1 MKKIKFDQLIF
12 YLAIFFMPSA
22 FFISAIFL
30 FINLVISLFK
40 YGNEFFNDKWNYPFF
55 ISSILMVFSC
65 LINSKKDLDFVL
77 GLDEYLSWLGLF
89 NWIPMFL
96 LFWGMKPYL
105 RTYKQRYITSL
116 FLISGTFIV
125 LATGFGQYWFNWVG
139 PADQEEPLYNVLGGL
154 IIWSQRPLDS
164 GAGMTGL
171 FNNANYTAS
180 WLNIIA
186 PFCIALLINNQKNLK
201 NKFFALIIS
210 IGVFISLFLTKSRK

>member
-1 MKKIKFDQLIF
+1 
-12 YLAIFFMPSA
+12 
-22 FFISAIFL
+22 
-30 FINLVISLFK
+30 
-40 YGNEFFNDKWNYPFF
+40 
-55 ISSILMVFSC
+55 
-65 LINSKKDLDFVL
+65 
-77 GLDEYLSWLGLF
+77 
-89 NWIPMFL
+89 MFL

-139 PADQEEPLYNVLGGL
+139 PADKVEPLYNILGGL
-154 IIWSQRPLDS
+154 IIWSQRALDP

-171 FNNANYTAS
+171 FNNPNYTAS

-201 NKFFALIIS
+201 
-210 IGVFISLFLTKSRK
+210 